1 MVFTSTGVT
10 IVTGSIA
17 ERMQIFGY
25 VIYSFLFSGWIYQI
39 IVHWCWHRQGWLN
52 AIGFMDV
59 AGSGVVHVSSG
70 ISGLLSKSI

>member
-39 IVHWCWHRQGWLN
+39 IVHWCWHEQGWL
-52 AIGFMDV
+52 
-59 AGSGVVHVSSG
+59 
-70 ISGLLSKSI
+70 K